1 MRLCLLCTSKE
12 AWVTRKRFWHLKQ
25 KCGPSQSFGLPVLLP
40 SVSWIHRHG
49 VASSQLGPSLW
60 LVQPTT
66 PLKMRQMQGRE
77 TPEDGARCAHRMHC
91 CPLEDPHHGPFPKSR
106 HQAINI
112 PTSAL
117 NGHSLPQ
124 YGYIFSQHK
133 GQWHSLRRQVG
144 CFSLT
149 LLIWPKNSTS
159 RGLASSDHV

>member
-1 MRLCLLCTSKE
+1 MGYKKEVLASKAEVRSLTELWASHPSSFCLMNSSSWSGL
-12 AWVTRKRFWHLKQ
+12 
-25 KCGPSQSFGLPVLLP
+25 LPVGSLPLTRSTHNSSEDETDAGEGNAWGWSPLCSQNALL
-40 SVSWIHRHG
+40 
-49 VASSQLGPSLW
+49 
-60 LVQPTT
+60 
-66 PLKMRQMQGRE
+66 
-77 TPEDGARCAHRMHC
+77 
-91 CPLEDPHHGPFPKSR
+91 PLEDPRHGAFPKSS

-112 PTSAL
+112 PTSSL

-149 LLIWPKNSTS
+149 LLIWLKNSTS